1 MASKDT
7 DDGKP
12 EGEEAEVSLDLS
24 QAAVKRM
31 IADAKERGYITYD
44 QLNSVMPPDQVSS
57 EQIEDV
63 MAMLSEMGINI
74 IDDEEV
80 EEGEAPVGE
89 LVETSSTS
97 REVAVVGATSE
108 TLDRTDDPV
117 RMYLREMGSV
127 ELLSREGE
135 IAIAKRI
142 EAGRN
147 TMIAGLCESPLT
159 FQAII
164 IWRDELLSEDILL
177 RDVIDLE
184 ATFGRS
190 LDGEE
195 DIVGAGLEGVDVD
208 ASAAPRRAP
217 GAAEP
222 ELDADGNPIFAEA
235 EEDDDEDG
243 VSMSLAAMEAALKP
257 QVLASLG
264 EVEVLVNAAGTNAP
278 NRALEVLSL
287 EDYHDMID
295 ANMNGAYYCVQAFL
309 PGMRSRG
316 SGTIVN
322 VVSDAGKQAS
332 PKAGPAYVM
341 SKFGLAGLTQ
351 AINAE
356 ERARGVRASALFPG
370 DIDTPLLGKRPV
382 VPDAVARSR
391 MMQPEDIAAC
401 VLFCVNLPPRVIIE
415 EILVR
420 PR

>member
-1 MASKDT
+1 MSTLKTAVITGAGSGVGRAT
-7 DDGKP
+7 AIQMVGQGWRVALLGRRL
-12 EGEEAEVSLDLS
+12 EALEET
-24 QAAVKRM
+24 AALT
-31 IADAKERGYITYD
+31 G
-44 QLNSVMPPDQVSS
+44 SPDSC
-57 EQIEDV
+57 
-63 MAMLSEMGINI
+63 L
-74 IDDEEV
+74 
-80 EEGEAPVGE
+80 
-89 LVETSSTS
+89 
-97 REVAVVGATSE
+97 
-108 TLDRTDDPV
+108 
-117 RMYLREMGSV
+117 
-127 ELLSREGE
+127 
-135 IAIAKRI
+135 AIACDVGDSGAVY
-142 EAGRN
+142 EA
-147 TMIAGLCESPLT
+147 S
-159 FQAII
+159 Q
-164 IWRDELLSEDILL
+164 
-177 RDVIDLE
+177 
-184 ATFGRS
+184 
-190 LDGEE
+190 
-195 DIVGAGLEGVDVD
+195 
-208 ASAAPRRAP
+208 
-217 GAAEP
+217 
-222 ELDADGNPIFAEA
+222 
-235 EEDDDEDG
+235 
-243 VSMSLAAMEAALKP
+243 

-382 VPDAVARSR
+382 VPDAVARAR

-401 VLFCVNLPPRVIIE
+401 VLFCVKLPPRVIIE